1 MPLNDKKI
9 ISIIPDQASQVEER
23 CPGYRKELI
32 QVIAEIVEYE
42 RGHRVNATNIQKKI
56 GDKCNAAASSAPLD
70 PLQRGKPRFMKYY
83 S

>member
-9 ISIIPDQASQVEER
+9 ISIILDQAAQVDER
-23 CPGYRKELI
+23 CPGYKKELI

-56 GDKCNAAASSAPLD
+56 GDKCNAAAQFLAASRSSED
-70 PLQRGKPRFMKYY
+70 EEVER
-83 S
+83 